1 MLVYSELKLSE
12 ESSVIK
18 IGQKQA
24 VFSKKV
30 MQNDVMKNGR
40 TPVGIKNL
48 ISNSL
53 VQHNQLQ
60 YNPSVSC
67 RSNNPNE
74 LKPIM
79 HDHINTRFTNVPYK
93 TEVRPEAYSNFVLN
107 NTFKYGVGSQNIY

>member
-1 MLVYSELKLSE
+1 
-12 ESSVIK
+12 
-18 IGQKQA
+18 
-24 VFSKKV
+24 
-30 MQNDVMKNGR
+30 MQNDVMKNAK
-40 TPVGIKNL
+40 TPAGIKNL

-74 LKPIM
+74 LKPIL
-79 HDHINTRFTNVPYK
+79 HDHINTRFTKVPYK

-107 NTFKYGVGSQNIY
+107 NKKRGAFQEIKIIFCHCKYHLILMAKYNLNFM